1 MRCCEEDMAIAVQDS
16 TIQALRASLL
26 GDLITPSDAGY
37 DTHRRVWNLNID
49 KRPALI
55 ARCTCAA
62 DVVNAVNFAR
72 EQRLVIAVRGGA
84 HNVAGLGTCDEGI
97 VLDLSPM
104 KKIEV
109 DPITLMARA
118 EPGVKWTEL
127 DRETQA
133 VGLATVGGT
142 VGDTGIAGLTLGGG
156 FGWLSNKYGMTVDN
170 LLSVDIV
177 TADGQLLR
185 ASVDENADLFWGVR
199 GGSGNFGVV
208 TAFEYRLHPEGPM
221 IVGGGVFHPL
231 SAGVEMLKFFRE
243 FIATA
248 PDELT
253 VYAGLMTNPQAGPLA
268 AMAAAYAGPMDEGE
282 KAIEPLKKFGTP
294 VQNLLGPIPYLV
306 QQTLFD
312 EAMAPG
318 RQHYWKADFLKDF
331 SDNSIE
337 TAVDFYSRV
346 PAPMSMVLFVPIS
359 GVASRVPVEATAF
372 PHRNGVQL
380 GMYGQWQHDAEAE
393 PTKAWVRDFWR
404 GIQPFARGAVYVNEL
419 DADEGEDRVRLAYGV
434 NYDRLASIKAKYDP
448 KNLFRLNANVRPA
461 RG

>member
-1 MRCCEEDMAIAVQDS
+1 MLGELIA
-16 TIQALRASLL
+16 
-26 GDLITPSDAGY
+26 PSDAGY

-62 DVVNAVNFAR
+62 DVINAVNFAR
-72 EQRLVIAVRGGA
+72 EQRLVVAVRGGA

-127 DRETQA
+127 DRATQA

-170 LLSVDIV
+170 LLSVEIV
-177 TADGQLLR
+177 TADGRLLK

-208 TAFEYRLHPEGPM
+208 TAFEYRLHPVGPM

-248 PDELT
+248 PDEIT
-253 VYAGLMTNPQAGPLA
+253 VFAGLMTNPQAGPLA
-268 AMAAAYAGPMDEGE
+268 AMAAAYAGPIDEGE
-282 KAIEPLKKFGTP
+282 RAIEPLKTFGTP

-318 RQHYWKADFLKDF
+318 RQHYWKADFLRSQTDPKGSGYQHL
-331 SDNSIE
+331 SDEAIE

-359 GVASRVPVEATAF
+359 GAASRVPVEATAF
-372 PHRNGVQL
+372 PHRNGVQI
-380 GMYGQWQHDAEAE
+380 GIYGQWQNDAETE
-393 PTKAWVRDFWR
+393 STKAWVRDFWR

-419 DADEGEDRVRLAYGV
+419 DADEGEDRVRIAYGA
-434 NYDRLASIKAKYDP
+434 NYDRLASLKAKYDP
-448 KNLFRLNANVRPA
+448 ENLFRLNANVRPA
-461 RG
+461 RS

>member
-1 MRCCEEDMAIAVQDS
+1 MAIAVQDS
-16 TIQALRASLL
+16 TIHALRASLI
-26 GDLITPSDAGY
+26 GELITPTDAGY

-55 ARCTCAA
+55 ARCTCSA

-84 HNVAGLGTCDEGI
+84 HNVAGLSTCDEGI

-104 KKIEV
+104 KKIDV
-109 DPITLMARA
+109 DPITLTARA
-118 EPGVKWTEL
+118 EPGVKWTEF

-177 TADGQLLR
+177 TADGQLLK

-208 TAFEYRLHPEGPM
+208 TAFEYRLHPVGPT
-221 IVGGGVFHPL
+221 IVGGGVFHAL
-231 SAGVEMLKFFRE
+231 AHGVEVLKFFRE
-243 FIATA
+243 FIRTA

-253 VYAGLMTNPQAGPLA
+253 VYAGILTHPQAGPLT
-268 AMAAAYAGPMDEGE
+268 AMAAAYAGPIEDGE
-282 KAIEPLKKFGTP
+282 KAIKPLKDFGTP
-294 VQNLLGPIPYLV
+294 VQDMLGPIPYLV

-312 EAMAPG
+312 ESFPLG

-331 SDNSIE
+331 SDQSIQL
-337 TAVDFYSRV
+337 AVDFYARTPS
-346 PAPMSMVLFVPIS
+346 PFSAVLFVPIS
-359 GVASRVPVEATAF
+359 GASSRVPVEATAF

-380 GMYGQWQHDAEAE
+380 GIYGQWQNDAEAE
-393 PTKAWVRDFWR
+393 PTRAWVRDFWR

-419 DADEGEDRVRLAYGV
+419 DADEGEDRVRIAYGA

-448 KNLFRLNANVRPA
+448 ENLFRLNANVRPA
-461 RG
+461 RS

>member
-1 MRCCEEDMAIAVQDS
+1 MTIAVQDS
-16 TIQALRASLL
+16 TLQSLRAALL
-26 GDLITPSDAGY
+26 GELIAPSDPGY

-55 ARCTCAA
+55 ARCACSD
-62 DVVNAVNFAR
+62 DVVRAVNFAR

-84 HNVAGLGTCDEGI
+84 HNVAGLGTCDDGI

-104 KKIEV
+104 KEIHV
-109 DPITLMARA
+109 DPVARTVRA
-118 EPGVKWTEL
+118 DPGVKWTEL
-127 DRETQA
+127 DRATQA

-177 TADGQLLR
+177 TADGRQLR
-185 ASVDENADLFWGVR
+185 ASATQNADLFWGVR

-208 TAFEYRLHPEGPM
+208 TAFEFRLHAVGPT
-221 IVGGGVFHPL
+221 IVGGAVFHPL

-253 VYAGLMTNPQAGPLA
+253 VYAGLMTNPQAGPMA
-268 AMAAAYAGPMDEGE
+268 AMAAAYAGPMAEGE
-282 KAIEPLKKFGTP
+282 RAIEPLKQFGTP

-331 SDNSIE
+331 SDTSIE

-359 GVASRVPVEATAF
+359 GAASRVPVEATAF

-380 GMYGQWQHDAEAE
+380 GIYGQWQHESQTE

-419 DADEGEDRVRLAYGV
+419 DADEGEDRVRIAYGA
-434 NYDRLASIKAKYDP
+434 NYDRLASIKAKFDP
-448 KNLFRLNANVRPA
+448 ENLFRLNANVRPA
-461 RG
+461 RS